1 MILRVL
7 AVIVVVVPVAVTAT
21 ASDVDALIGIG
32 SGVATVI
39 GLAINC
45 LFVLDWRLIIRF
57 RVL

>member
-7 AVIVVVVPVAVTAT
+7 TVVVVPAV

-39 GLAINC
+39 GLTIDRF
-45 LFVLDWRLIIRF
+45 LLIVLGRLITRF
-57 RVL
+57 RL